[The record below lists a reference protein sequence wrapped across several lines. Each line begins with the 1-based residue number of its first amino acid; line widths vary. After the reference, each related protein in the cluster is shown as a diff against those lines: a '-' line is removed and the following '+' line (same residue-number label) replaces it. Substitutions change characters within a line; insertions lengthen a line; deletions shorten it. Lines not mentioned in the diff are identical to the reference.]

1 MASPADPPRFVLLGE
16 LASGG
21 MGYIDLARMTDASGE
36 RVVAMKRVHPQ
47 FSRDA
52 EFVRM
57 FRDEIWLTQGLH
69 HPNVVELV
77 GWGEDEDGPYLVMEL
92 VDGAPLAE
100 ITYRAKRKGRRL
112 PDELV
117 AYIAARVA
125 DGLHAAHTLGI
136 VHRDITPSNVLIGF
150 DGSIKI
156 TDFGI
161 AKAAASGSHTRTG
174 VVKGKIEYM
183 SPEHALRRAVDG
195 RSDLYS
201 LGVVVFEAMRG
212 DPPIHGG
219 SDLDL
224 LKRVAYEP
232 LPPLASVVPDA
243 NPELAQLVD
252 RLLAKSPDDRPP
264 DGASVARELDAWLEA
279 RRLRPR
285 AIRAKLAEHAE
296 RFGAARR
303 RRVQKLLTAEG
314 LEVGSSASWRDP
326 KRARSAAAPGPGT
339 FRRLDS
345 GGTRS
350 VAAAGS
356 PPLAPPLPAIVE
368 PAVASAEPLRAEPE
382 RGSTRRVITMPPP
395 PIVEV
400 GTGAQP
406 AVMPAG
412 PPARPRWVPALA
424 GVAVACVLVGFVV
437 LVSVRASRSDS
448 PSESA
453 IEAVPQE
460 PRAPPSPAI
469 EIAPPPDLA
478 PEPDPAPAPPPPLES
493 AREPAASTSAP
504 QPKPAAPRAGQPRP
518 RTTKVPKPRSSPCT
532 PDSFDYPACR

>member
-1 MASPADPPRFVLLGE
+1 
-16 LASGG
+16 
-21 MGYIDLARMTDASGE
+21 
-36 RVVAMKRVHPQ
+36 
-47 FSRDA
+47 
-52 EFVRM
+52 M

-125 DGLHAAHTLGI
+125 DGLHAAHTLTGADGRPLGI

-161 AKAAASGSHTRTG
+161 AKAAASGHHTRTG
-174 VVKGKIEYM
+174 VVKGKVEYM
-183 SPEHALRRAVDG
+183 SPEHALRRPVDG

-201 LGVVVFEAMRG
+201 LGVVLFEVLRG

-232 LPPLASVVPDA
+232 LPPLTSVVPDT
-243 NPELAQLVD
+243 NPELAQLID
-252 RLLAKSPDDRPP
+252 RLLAKNADDRPA

-303 RRVQKLLTAEG
+303 RRVQKLLAAEG
-314 LEVGSSASWRDP
+314 FEIGSSASWRDP

-345 GGTRS
+345 GGTRA
-350 VAAAGS
+350 VAAAG
-356 PPLAPPLPAIVE
+356 PPLAPPLPAIGE
-368 PAVASAEPLRAEPE
+368 PAVAVAEPLRPEPE

-395 PIVEV
+395 PVVEV
-400 GTGAQP
+400 GTGSQP
-406 AVMPAG
+406 AVMSAAL
-412 PPARPRWVPALA
+412 PPRPRWVPALA

-448 PSESA
+448 PPESA
-453 IEAVPQE
+453 IEAVPPE
-460 PRAPPSPAI
+460 PAAPPSPAI
-469 EIAPPPDLA
+469 EIAPAPDVSHALA
-478 PEPDPAPAPPPPLES
+478 PEPTPAAPRES
-493 AREPAASTSAP
+493 APEPAASASAP
-504 QPKPAAPRAGQPRP
+504 EPKPTTPRAGQPRP